1 MRDDVRD
8 DVRDG
13 VRTSVVGKV
22 TDALHA
28 NGNDDTNRRA
38 GAVIFDCDG
47 VLVDSERLMNVV
59 FTGMLNELGL
69 SYSFA
74 ETTRT
79 FMGRSMTSCMQ
90 IVEQELGR
98 PAPADF
104 LRVLDERAGAVFARE
119 LRTVHGVEAVLDA
132 LDHAGTPY
140 AVASSGSH
148 EKMQVTLGITGLLP
162 RLAGRITSAT
172 EVAHGKPAP
181 DVFLLAAARLGVSP
195 MQCIVIEDSLLGI
208 QAALAAGMRVIGYAA
223 MVSGADMRTAGAT
236 HVVTTMAEVIALL
249 AG

>member
-1 MRDDVRD
+1 MRNG
-8 DVRDG
+8 VRDG
-13 VRTSVVGKV
+13 VRADVVGTV
-22 TDALHA
+22 EGAPHA
-28 NGNDDTNRRA
+28 NGNDVASWRA
-38 GAVIFDCDG
+38 DAVIFDCDG

-74 ETTRT
+74 ETTHT

-98 PAPADF
+98 RAPADF

-119 LRTVHGVEAVLDA
+119 LRTVPGVEAVLDA

-140 AVASSGSH
+140 AVASSGSY

-181 DVFLLAAARLGVSP
+181 DVFLLAATRLGVPP

-223 MVSGADMRTAGAT
+223 MVSAADMRTAGAT
-236 HVVTTMAEVIALL
+236 HVVTTMADVVALL